1 MYFFLILFNFS
12 NLSISTL
19 FEKLTYYE
27 NLILHFEIFS
37 IDLITNIKCL
47 IKVDI
52 MILIQ
57 FYYLFVMHFKSITIL
72 LVF

>member
-1 MYFFLILFNFS
+1 MYFFLIFFNFS

-37 IDLITNIKCL
+37 IDLIANIKCL